1 MLNFAALEGK
11 NVRRENNQGE
21 VNLINAPLKEKEM
34 RAITPKV
41 SWQKPRMQSDTFP
54 HSSESF

>member
-41 SWQKPRMQSDTFP
+41 S
-54 HSSESF
+54 